1 MAVIYRVEKSRDY
14 TVISNF
20 HLKDMSLSL
29 KSKGLLS
36 MILSLPDDWDY
47 SVRGLAK
54 ICKEGVDCIGATLRE
69 LEKCG
74 YLTRIQKRKNG
85 KITDTEYT
93 FYEKPQP
100 KAGKSDENNNP
111 DTEKSYTDKPHT
123 ENPYMGNSDMEN
135 SDTENPA
142 QLNTNKSNTK
152 ELNTD
157 CIKYQ
162 SINNGAP
169 DGSADWIDRYN
180 KINSEVKEQIEYDAL
195 ICSNNA
201 ELVNDILSVM
211 TEVLLVDT
219 PYYTIEGKQIPT
231 ELVRINYRKITY
243 NRLEVFLLDFTRL
256 YDEIKNPKRYLIT
269 ALYNIASTAETSIT
283 NRVNRDLYGG

>member
-14 TVISNF
+14 RVISNF

-100 KAGKSDENNNP
+100 RAEKSDERNNP

-123 ENPYMGNSDMEN
+123 ENPYMGNSDTEI
-135 SDTENPA
+135 SDTETPA

-152 ELNTD
+152 KLNTD
-157 CIKYQ
+157 CIKYP

-169 DGSADWIDRYN
+169 DGDADWIDRYN

-195 ICSNNA
+195 IHSNNA
-201 ELVNDILSVM
+201 ELINDIVGVM

-256 YDEIKNPKRYLIT
+256 YDEIKIQK
-269 ALYNIASTAETSIT
+269 NI
-283 NRVNRDLYGG
+283 